1 MMKLMYKQDIFK
13 SGCEAL
19 VNPVNIVGVM
29 GAGLALAF
37 KKKFPNNFN
46 AYKQKCMDGFEVNTI
61 FTTVEDGKF
70 IVNFPTKLHWKDQ
83 SQIGWIKTNLVN
95 LREWCITNK
104 IKSVAIP
111 KLGCGLGGLS
121 WVIVKPI
128 ILEIFNNVDITV
140 VLFD

>member
-1 MMKLMYKQDIFK
+1 MKLMYKQDIFK

-19 VNPVNIVGVM
+19 VNPVNTVGVM

-37 KKKFPNNFN
+37 KKKYPNNFDE
-46 AYKQKCMDGFEVNTI
+46 YKQKCMDGFDVNTI
-61 FTTVEDGKF
+61 FITVEDGKF
-70 IVNFPTKLHWKDQ
+70 IVNFPTKLHWKDP

-121 WVIVKPI
+121 WSIVKPI
-128 ILEIFNNVDITV
+128 ILEIFENIDITV

>member
-1 MMKLMYKQDIFK
+1 MKLMYKQDIFN

-19 VNPVNIVGVM
+19 VNPVNTVGVM
-29 GAGLALAF
+29 GEGLALAF
-37 KKKFPNNFN
+37 KKKYPNNFN
-46 AYKQKCMDGFEVNTI
+46 AYKQKCMDGFDVNTI

-70 IVNFPTKLHWKDQ
+70 IANFPTKLHWKDP

-121 WVIVKPI
+121 WSIVKPI
-128 ILEIFNNVDITV
+128 ILEIFENIDITI
-140 VLFD
+140 VLFE